1 MTLLIRP
8 DDWNLPLFVHVAG
21 AMVLL
26 GALLL
31 AAVVLAGVGRAG
43 EPTQVV
49 TLTRFGFRT
58 LLAAALPA
66 FVVMR
71 VGAEWI
77 ASEEDLDDEPWIGVG
92 YITSDGGLVFL
103 VAAIIVAGLSL
114 RRARKGGRP
123 ASLAR
128 AAAILSFVIIA
139 AFLVAVWAMTT
150 KPD

>member
-1 MTLLIRP
+1 VTLLIRP